1 MAQTEQKTM
10 YFDITSEAERAG
22 FIDLSSALTAAN
34 RKQYHQV
41 AASGNPLCYRISV
54 TAVKGAFTFSHLT
67 NSFLVGNAVKQTVKG
82 WKAQMRH
89 GGIRIR
95 DLPPYGRRPRF
106 ALEKNQSTLNLRTDT
121 GVDDPV
127 WQLSAINLL
136 PLIAP
141 GGGRFFSTYIATDG
155 VSIAYRSTA
164 SPDKDNV
171 CANQM
176 STVTVTDGAGAES
189 NSVLT
194 IAGSNSGEFNVIQE
208 YLKGRR
214 QSPDL
219 AIDAPGIAEDSQML
233 NLFSVAEEMSDD
245 IVDGL
250 EGTLTYKPYTP
261 DDKTNT
267 FADLLQGAEVDAAS
281 VGEYPPLS
289 AVMDVPLGMLKV
301 SGAESTN
308 LRVDV
313 LAIYEM

>member
-10 YFDITSEAERAG
+10 YFDIVTEAERVG
-22 FIDLSSALTAAN
+22 YIDLSSSLTAAN

-41 AASGNPLCYRISV
+41 SSSGNPLCYRISV
-54 TAVKGAFTFSHLT
+54 TAVKGEWSFTHLS
-67 NSFLVGNAVKQTVKG
+67 NSFLVGNAIKQTVKG

-89 GGIRIR
+89 GGIRLR

-106 ALEKNQSTLNLRTDT
+106 ALERFQSTFNPRTDT

-127 WQLSAINLL
+127 WQLSAINLT

-141 GGGRFFSTYIATDG
+141 GGNSFFSTYTATDG
-155 VSIAYRSTA
+155 VSIAYRSVA

-194 IAGSNSGEFNVIQE
+194 VAGSSAAEFNVIRE

-250 EGTLTYKPYTP
+250 DGTLTYKPYTP
-261 DDKTNT
+261 DDHTNVYD
-267 FADLLQGAEVDAAS
+267 DLVEGGVIDAAS
-281 VGEYPPLS
+281 VGEYPPLT
-289 AVMDVPLGMLKV
+289 VIMDVPLGMLKV
-301 SGAESTN
+301 AGAISTN
-308 LRVDV
+308 IRVDV
-313 LAIYEM
+313 LSIYEM